1 MPSLKVLLS
10 AEQIHNRIAELGAEI
25 DRDYPS
31 GEPVYLIAVLKGAF
45 IFMADLSRAM
55 KTPARIEFIGI
66 SSYGKGKT
74 SSGQVQ
80 LTKDLD
86 APIEGHHVIIVED
99 ILDTGITL
107 NYLTKLMAQRKPKSL
122 RIVAL
127 LDKPER
133 RKSPVKADYV
143 GFTIPDEFVVGYGL
157 DYAEDYRNLKDVCVM
172 GRRLILRRAQQWF
185 QRPQHR
191 VRNNLRSLGGRMD
204 TVALEVA
211 QISRDDV
218 LQQKRNQRQL
228 ILGGQTAVNGLEV
241 VNVIRTVVGRQRHSR
256 QHHARA
262 HPLERD
268 DHLLQI
274 FTRHRQRQTR
284 AGRRCRRVPAAPSRA
299 SVRLPVLRRATPPAV
314 VSPLIPRFT
323 TCHA

>member
-45 IFMADLSRAM
+45 IFMADLARAM
-55 KTPARIEFIGI
+55 KTPTRIEFIGI

-107 NYLTKLMAQRKPKSL
+107 NYLAKLMAQRKPKSL

-172 GRRLILRRAQQWF
+172 G
-185 QRPQHR
+185 
-191 VRNNLRSLGGRMD
+191 
-204 TVALEVA
+204 
-211 QISRDDV
+211 DV
-218 LQQKRNQRQL
+218 
-228 ILGGQTAVNGLEV
+228 
-241 VNVIRTVVGRQRHSR
+241 
-256 QHHARA
+256 
-262 HPLERD
+262 
-268 DHLLQI
+268 
-274 FTRHRQRQTR
+274 
-284 AGRRCRRVPAAPSRA
+284 
-299 SVRLPVLRRATPPAV
+299 
-314 VSPLIPRFT
+314 
-323 TCHA
+323 

>member
-45 IFMADLSRAM
+45 IFMADLARAM
-55 KTPARIEFIGI
+55 KTPTRIEFIGI

-107 NYLTKLMAQRKPKSL
+107 NYLTKLIAQRKPKSL
-122 RIVAL
+122 RIVDL

-143 GFTIPDEFVVGYGL
+143 GFTIPDECVVGYGL

-172 GRRLILRRAQQWF
+172 G
-185 QRPQHR
+185 
-191 VRNNLRSLGGRMD
+191 
-204 TVALEVA
+204 
-211 QISRDDV
+211 DV
-218 LQQKRNQRQL
+218 
-228 ILGGQTAVNGLEV
+228 
-241 VNVIRTVVGRQRHSR
+241 
-256 QHHARA
+256 
-262 HPLERD
+262 
-268 DHLLQI
+268 
-274 FTRHRQRQTR
+274 
-284 AGRRCRRVPAAPSRA
+284 
-299 SVRLPVLRRATPPAV
+299 
-314 VSPLIPRFT
+314 
-323 TCHA
+323 